1 MRVEIRQIDE
11 KFLELKKNIRLMFN
25 NCGNLLL
32 FKNQIFVT
40 VNVPTHICPTRNW
53 QQFLILT
60 HWSYCNWK
68 DVLHTVNVYNI
79 SAKEHQ
85 VVDCWDADEISVLE
99 ILFWK
104 YLEYVALILRNYKKL
119 STTKSFKFTISSFL
133 NAQLFLV
140 TAAQ

>member
-11 KFLELKKNIRLMFN
+11 KFLQLKKNIRLMFN

-119 STTKSFKFTISSFL
+119 STTKSFKLTISSFL

>member
-11 KFLELKKNIRLMFN
+11 KFLQLKKNIRLMFN

-133 NAQLFLV
+133 NAQFFLV